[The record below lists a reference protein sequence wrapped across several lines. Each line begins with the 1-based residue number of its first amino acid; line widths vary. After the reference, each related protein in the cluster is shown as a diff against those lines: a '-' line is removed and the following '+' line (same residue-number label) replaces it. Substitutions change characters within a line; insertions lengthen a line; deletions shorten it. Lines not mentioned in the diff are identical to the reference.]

1 MPGLPVHHQHYM
13 NTFFF
18 GWGLCRGDGR
28 GDPRVGC
35 VLSATSSLVEAMAAT
50 DPAHWHLPS
59 LSRRKECFS
68 VLIESYYMPVIDLC
82 TL

>member
-1 MPGLPVHHQHYM
+1 MG
-13 NTFFF
+13 
-18 GWGLCRGDGR
+18 

-35 VLSATSSLVEAMAAT
+35 VLRAESSLVEAVAAT
-50 DPAHWHLPS
+50 DPAHWYLPS

-68 VLIESYYMPVIDLC
+68 VLIESYYKPIIDLC

>member
-1 MPGLPVHHQHYM
+1 M
-13 NTFFF
+13 
-18 GWGLCRGDGR
+18 
-28 GDPRVGC
+28 GC

-50 DPAHWHLPS
+50 DLAHWHVPS

-68 VLIESYYMPVIDLC
+68 VLIESYYKPIIDLC